1 MFRHSVEV
9 KKGKIYHRFKNQQNG
24 KDGVKLYQVTDL
36 TFLKHLLAGKSQM
49 MKLFILKQMNH
60 KKTYS
65 TYLIELALSHK
76 LNRTLIDLRLSTQIV
91 VLHLLII
98 PQTSIPKPH
107 RFHNKSLFK
116 FPKIPLEPLMPGFYN
131 LNLN

>member
-36 TFLKHLLAGKSQM
+36 TFLKHLLVGKSQM

-76 LNRTLIDLRLSTQIV
+76 LNRTLIDLRLST
-91 VLHLLII
+91 
-98 PQTSIPKPH
+98 
-107 RFHNKSLFK
+107 
-116 FPKIPLEPLMPGFYN
+116 
-131 LNLN
+131 